1 MGFSRD
7 ILPSRDFS
15 EEELTS
21 RMAGIGMR
29 FAARPR
35 PEANIEDTLLF
46 ASEAGMLQDDLRVL
60 SVLVTWWGIHSP
72 WVNADRL
79 TRVVASQEHER
90 VRAFWSA
97 VAAWKGKDR
106 RFSRMQRLHQ
116 GPRVDLLATGNAFH
130 VRRQGEDPRFEGGAL
145 CVPAG
150 TLRDRSSDI
159 LTPAELCRRHAAYR
173 HRVMMG
179 PSYRADAFAAL
190 EACPDLTAADL
201 ARRTYASFATAWQ
214 VKRDFSLVQRAKM
227 FVTDAA
233 AEG

>member
-7 ILPSRDFS
+7 ILPSREFS

-21 RMAGIGMR
+21 AMAGIGMR
-29 FAARPR
+29 FAARPD

-60 SVLVTWWGIHSP
+60 SVLVTWWGMHSP

-79 TRVVASQEHER
+79 TRVVADQEHER

-97 VAAWKGKDR
+97 AAAWMGKDR

-116 GPRVDLLATGNAFH
+116 SPRVDLLATGTAFH
-130 VRRQGEDPRFEGGAL
+130 VRRHGEDPRFEGAAL
-145 CVPAG
+145 CVSAG

-159 LTPAELCRRHAAYR
+159 LTPTELCRRHAAYR

-179 PSYRADAFAAL
+179 PGYRADAFAAL
-190 EACPDLTAADL
+190 EARPDLTAADL

-214 VKRDFSLVQRAKM
+214 VKRDFSLIQRARQPLAE
-227 FVTDAA
+227 AA
-233 AEG
+233 PVG